1 MYHHL
6 NNSATWNHVTNT
18 YFIKKVL
25 KLVLFD
31 FKKFLMYP
39 DTDKGSIE
47 FNSWFEHVSR
57 NWSFLQKSPF
67 FENFEILDC

>member
-1 MYHHL
+1 
-6 NNSATWNHVTNT
+6 
-18 YFIKKVL
+18 
-25 KLVLFD
+25 
-31 FKKFLMYP
+31 MYP
-39 DTDKGSIE
+39 DIDKGSVE